1 MYMWSYVHGG
11 SLSMEDQVQSAPLLE
26 NMLLFKF
33 RFTYAMSLYST
44 CNQCLYVSIRTIKFG
59 RCYFRSSSFR

>member
-11 SLSMEDQVQSAPLLE
+11 SLSMEDQVQSTLLLE

-33 RFTYAMSLYST
+33 WFTYAMSIYST
-44 CNQCLYVSIRTIKFG
+44 CNQCLYVSI
-59 RCYFRSSSFR
+59 

>member
-1 MYMWSYVHGG
+1 
-11 SLSMEDQVQSAPLLE
+11 MEDEVQSEPFLE

-44 CNQCLYVSIRTIKFG
+44 HNQCLYVSIRTLKF
-59 RCYFRSSSFR
+59 